1 MDIMSPIGSAP
12 TVAEDRPCR
21 SVSLDLREVRAFL
34 TVARHGNFARA
45 ARELSLSQPTVSHQV
60 QRLEHSVGASLLARH
75 GRGATLTPA
84 GITLRTRLGPVAQAL
99 RAPLD
104 ADGAADT
111 VSGVVRLGVPAELA
125 PVLLPSLV
133 AELRSAWPHLRL
145 DVREGATAALEEWTL
160 AGQLDVAVLQ
170 DAPNLDALD
179 VTPVVSEPLGLVA
192 DVRAALAQSSGP
204 ARLRELSDAPLILAS
219 ERHWIRR
226 RLANAAFRYGVL
238 LNPIM
243 EIESLATLK
252 SMLRNGLG
260 CTVLPR
266 VAVQDEILRG
276 SVIFREL
283 EQPGLLCTHAVATP
297 AGADTPIQ
305 GVATSVRRVM
315 SRLVEKGAWSGAEML
330 APADGVGPTERWLPE
345 LADQQAM
352 AVPA

>member
-1 MDIMSPIGSAP
+1 M
-12 TVAEDRPCR
+12 
-21 SVSLDLREVRAFL
+21 
-34 TVARHGNFARA
+34 
-45 ARELSLSQPTVSHQV
+45 
-60 QRLEHSVGASLLARH
+60 
-75 GRGATLTPA
+75 
-84 GITLRTRLGPVAQAL
+84 
-99 RAPLD
+99 
-104 ADGAADT
+104 
-111 VSGVVRLGVPAELA
+111 RLGVPAELA

-204 ARLRELSDAPLILAS
+204 ARLRELSGAPLILAS

-226 RLANAAFRYGVL
+226 RLANAAFRYGVP

-252 SMLRNGLG
+252 AMLRNGLG

-283 EQPGLLCTHAVATP
+283 EQPGLLCTHAVATL

-330 APADGVGPTERWLPE
+330 APADGVAADGT
-345 LADQQAM
+345 LASGEAGQQAM